1 MQAAP
6 KWSHEGIESLSKKK
20 REASAYWRECRMREK
35 LMKCLQFGSC
45 FYVIWIFSPMREYS
59 FCTMILL
66 LCYALFFF
74 GSVCFFFDYC
84 YYYCCS
90 CCWFILVTLI
100 SIALGFFMVARAI
113 SALKRISYWS
123 LCERSS
129 LDRSS
134 VYLIHM
140 LMAFELIRFG

>member
-1 MQAAP
+1 M
-6 KWSHEGIESLSKKK
+6 
-20 REASAYWRECRMREK
+20 SAVWK
-35 LMKCLQFGSC
+35 
-45 FYVIWIFSPMREYS
+45 
-59 FCTMILL
+59 LL
-66 LCYALFFF
+66 LCDLDFFPDARIQFLHDDPVALLCIIFF

-84 YYYCCS
+84 YYYCCC